1 MSEEQ
6 AREVVYLVS
15 ADEDPFWAWSFM
27 RLRDELMRA
36 LIYKLREQALAKMR
50 TVIVRRVLDDF
61 VVQQCDISA
70 EQQQH
75 LAKHNRRITSQ
86 DIQRYADIGL
96 PPPPSRM
103 TAQYLSKVFGRSDF
117 KTYFAQYLSTPRLAD
132 YLATSNLQMVQRYA
146 RSLLEIGSAWEEL
159 HVKQVRLAKITR
171 RPLFQSQIQEHF
183 DEALQISADYCQSA
197 I

>member
-1 MSEEQ
+1 
-6 AREVVYLVS
+6 
-15 ADEDPFWAWSFM
+15 M

-61 VVQQCDISA
+61 VVQQCEISE

-86 DIQRYADIGL
+86 DIQRYADMGL

-103 TAQYLSKVFGRSDF
+103 TAQYLAKIFSRPDF
-117 KTYFAQYLSTPRLAD
+117 RNYFVQYVSTPRLGD
-132 YLATSNLQMVQRYA
+132 YLATSNLHMVQRYA
-146 RSLLEIGSAWEEL
+146 RSLSEIGSSWEEL
-159 HVKQVRLAKITR
+159 HVKQMRLAKITR

-183 DEALQISADYCQSA
+183 DEAKQIAADYCQTT